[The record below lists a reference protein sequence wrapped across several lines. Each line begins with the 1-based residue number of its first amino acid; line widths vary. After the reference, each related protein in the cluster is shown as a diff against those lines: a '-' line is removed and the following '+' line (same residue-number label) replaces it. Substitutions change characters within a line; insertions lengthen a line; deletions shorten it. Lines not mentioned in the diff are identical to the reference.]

1 MTTVTFELLQSGTR
15 QRRLKAA
22 GVFQGMGWGR
32 AHQDQLSIIGQFSGP
47 GGLGALSLQKSLI
60 THHFVFTLPFYQ
72 TLKGI
77 RGQMS

>member
-1 MTTVTFELLQSGTR
+1 MTTVTFEPAVIWDLTE
-15 QRRLKAA
+15 KAE
-22 GVFQGMGWGR
+22 GSRGLPGDGWGG

-72 TLKGI
+72 TLEGI